1 MDKPF
6 GARGSTPPSN
16 NMLSTMN
23 DPQYLLESAQ
33 LFSQMAV
40 QHVHQIRQQI
50 DTTDEEQ
57 MQAADDLMSAY
68 DKLSSLKWDAV
79 RKEYEA
85 SYRANLEDS
94 DLLRD
99 TVQYSKTPGKK
110 KPEENG
116 VMPVSLN
123 PHDWIVNA
131 FRNRGRLDANGG
143 VDELDPTSAAL
154 AQIGLPPP
162 GFDERNRQRGKVH
175 GDDEDSENE
184 PAFSTLDENQMGLH
198 PPGFDGQ
205 EEQQDED
212 ESERDQSCNESFC
225 SSEKETTVCTS
236 TPSEISSLGTQDA
249 SCDQE
254 RDDSSID
261 SFEGDPFISEEDFDY
276 VYKGGYAMKASNGQE
291 IKGVVP
297 RNVKHVLVHSSVT
310 SIDEGAFQGCHDL
323 ESVTISS
330 SIVSIGN
337 NAFRKCSKLK
347 RVEFLTR
354 QSKSNSNSGQ
364 KIDQS
369 RSTFARRSTSTS
381 RASTRT
387 SSQLRTIGDWAFF
400 NCSSLESIN
409 LPHGLDSVGTRAFQR
424 CSLLQIDEFPSTL
437 CSVGENAFSGCAR
450 ETRALFEQWE
460 RDRA

>member
-1 MDKPF
+1 MDRPF
-6 GARGSTPPSN
+6 GPRGGTPPSN
-16 NMLSTMN
+16 NLPSTMN

-40 QHVHQIRQQI
+40 QHVHQIRQHV
-50 DTTDEEQ
+50 DGTDQEQ
-57 MQAADDLMSAY
+57 MQAADELMAAY

-110 KPEENG
+110 KSEENG

-123 PHDWIVNA
+123 PHDWIANA
-131 FRNRGRLDANGG
+131 FRNRGRLDTDDIN
-143 VDELDPTSAAL
+143 DLDPTSPAL
-154 AQIGLPPP
+154 AQLGLPPP
-162 GFDERNRQRGKVH
+162 GFDERNRERGEQH
-175 GDDEDSENE
+175 NGDEQLENE
-184 PAFSTLDENQMGLH
+184 PTQTGLYTSEL
-198 PPGFDGQ
+198 DGQ
-205 EEQQDED
+205 HEQQSED
-212 ESERDQSCNESFC
+212 NYERDQLCDESFC

-236 TPSEISSLGTQDA
+236 TPSEVSSLGTQDV
-249 SCDQE
+249 SCDEE

-261 SFEGDPFISEEDFDY
+261 SFEDHPFISEEDFDY

-291 IKGVVP
+291 INGVVP

-330 SIVSIGN
+330 SVVSIGN

-347 RVEFLTR
+347 QVEFLTR
-354 QSKSNSNSGQ
+354 QSKPNSSISG
-364 KIDQS
+364 KGIEHPH
-369 RSTFARRSTSTS
+369 STFARMSTSTS
-381 RASTRT
+381 LASART
-387 SSQLRTIGDWAFF
+387 SSQLRNIGDWAFF

-409 LPHGLDSVGTRAFQR
+409 FPHGLDSVGTRAFQR
-424 CSLLQIDEFPSTL
+424 CSSLQIDEFPSTL
-437 CSVGENAFSGCAR
+437 RIVGDNAFSGCAR
-450 ETRALFEQWE
+450 ETRALIEQWE
-460 RDRA
+460 KDRA